1 MEQETKVFIDQ
12 NRSGAII
19 AQGITS
25 ADRVMWICPDRVLY
39 AGLLGVSSP
48 RNYGALMVYV
58 AMNDPVCISVDGGDW
73 EEGDVAIVQPYTSH
87 RVLCNARHAVLI
99 QIEPESVD
107 MNQLPDW
114 LKGVQ
119 GVAQAE
125 RFRQRALEAHRVLVD
140 NARQADATM
149 LKFDELVFGG
159 ALPTRSIDP
168 RIARVLD
175 RIRSNPSGQAMAQ
188 DCADQVHLSFSRFL
202 HLFKSEVGAPFRSF
216 RTWKRAR
223 SLLHHVVD
231 QKSTL
236 TDVALG
242 AGYPDSTHFSHSIR
256 QIYGFKPKDLF
267 AGSRKLRL
275 VGPGLLANQ
284 YM

>member
-1 MEQETKVFIDQ
+1 
-12 NRSGAII
+12 
-19 AQGITS
+19 
-25 ADRVMWICPDRVLY
+25 
-39 AGLLGVSSP
+39 
-48 RNYGALMVYV
+48 MVYV
-58 AMNDPVCISVDGGDW
+58 AMNDPVRISVDGGAW
-73 EEGDVAIVQPYTSH
+73 ASGDVAIVQPYTSH
-87 RVLCNARHAVLI
+87 RVVCNARHAVLI

-119 GVAQAE
+119 GVVGADG
-125 RFRQRALEAHRVLVD
+125 FRQKALDAHRVLVGS
-140 NARQADATM
+140 ARQASVPM
-149 LKFDELVFGG
+149 PNFDELIFGG
-159 ALPTRSIDP
+159 RLPTRSMDP

-175 RIRSNPSGQAMAQ
+175 RIRSNPSSQALAQ

-242 AGYPDSTHFSHSIR
+242 AGYPDSTHFSHSVR

-275 VGPGLLANQ
+275 VGPGLLGNL

>member
-1 MEQETKVFIDQ
+1 MSIDP
-12 NRSGAII
+12 NCSNAINV
-19 AQGITS
+19 QGITS
-25 ADRVMWICPDRVLY
+25 AERVMWICPDRVLY
-39 AGLLGVSSP
+39 AGLLGVSST

-58 AMNDPVCISVDGGDW
+58 AMNDPVRISVDGGAW
-73 EEGDVAIVQPYTSH
+73 ASGDVAIVHPYTSH
-87 RVLCNARHAVLI
+87 RVVCNARHAVLI

-119 GVAQAE
+119 GVVQADG
-125 RFRQRALEAHRVLVD
+125 FRQKALDAHRVLVGS
-140 NARQADATM
+140 ARQANAPM
-149 LKFDELVFGG
+149 PNFDELIFGG
-159 ALPTRSIDP
+159 RLPTRSMDP

-175 RIRSNPSGQAMAQ
+175 RIRSNPSSQALAQ

-242 AGYPDSTHFSHSIR
+242 AGYPDSTHFSHSVR

-275 VGPGLLANQ
+275 VGPGLLGNP